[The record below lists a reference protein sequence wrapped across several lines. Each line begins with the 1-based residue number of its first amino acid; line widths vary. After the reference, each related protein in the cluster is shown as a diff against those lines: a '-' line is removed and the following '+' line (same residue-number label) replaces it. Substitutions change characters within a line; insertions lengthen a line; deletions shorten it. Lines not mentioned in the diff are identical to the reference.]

1 MKFGARR
8 YAPCALRGQRPR
20 RTPLL
25 AHGAAAHVAC
35 FRRQGVHPRHRADAA
50 RVSRQGELLQ
60 LCWLAAPRSCAT
72 RVLLAAARRSRAR
85 AVARAARPLV
95 PRRKRV
101 GRRSC
106 SMGQSEA
113 DAAGRARAVSVLQAA
128 EEVPE
133 AAARHLRRCALA
145 ARPAEAAA
153 GHQTRAICLW
163 LGETRFGVS
172 TASAPRAR
180 LPTPDARLAAA
191 LTADGAAD
199 GAPGSA
205 GAQPEHIRELTQ
217 QERAFVRALN
227 TVRARSGG
235 RAARAL
241 RHAADCAAP
250 CGARA

>member
-8 YAPCALRGQRPR
+8 YAPCALRCQRPR

-25 AHGAAAHVAC
+25 AHGAGAHVAC

-72 RVLLAAARRSRAR
+72 RVLLAAARRRRAR

-145 ARPAEAAA
+145 ARPA
-153 GHQTRAICLW
+153 GRRRSHQTRAICLW
-163 LGETRFGVS
+163 PGETRFGVLYRQRA
-172 TASAPRAR
+172 ASAPSYA
-180 LPTPDARLAAA
+180 
-191 LTADGAAD
+191 
-199 GAPGSA
+199 
-205 GAQPEHIRELTQ
+205 
-217 QERAFVRALN
+217 
-227 TVRARSGG
+227 
-235 RAARAL
+235 
-241 RHAADCAAP
+241 
-250 CGARA
+250 